1 MLKPAQKRHVMRGN
15 RPTNQQ
21 TDAKPACENW
31 VCPSVFSKP
40 RPGWMEEGT
49 AGSVTPQPQQH
60 VDPGASSGKL
70 KTTFFPLLVLKIFGK
85 YAIF

>member
-1 MLKPAQKRHVMRGN
+1 MRGN

-21 TDAKPACENW
+21 TDAKPA
-31 VCPSVFSKP
+31 
-40 RPGWMEEGT
+40 REEGT
-49 AGSVTPQPQQH
+49 AGRVTPQPQQH
-60 VDPGASSGKL
+60 MDPGASSGKL